1 MWSAVYVAAF
11 SSPPS
16 SSVVY
21 QSSSPLHTSWQFYIF
36 LYVVLPFPL
45 CCSADCPAKKK
56 KKKGRVATL
65 ESGASGGLGQSSL
78 EGRSH
83 AYLFSLWQE
92 QNVNG
97 ERCALRLSFAPSSGV
112 NHFDGLGTFF
122 PTRSEAEIE
131 GDSGKI
137 KEKPGRY

>member
-45 CCSADCPAKKK
+45 CCSADCPARKKK
-56 KKKGRVATL
+56 KRAEWQPWRAERAEVWVRAHWKAGHTL
-65 ESGASGGLGQSSL
+65 TFSPF
-78 EGRSH
+78 GRSRTLMGNV
-83 AYLFSLWQE
+83 ALCVCPSLLQAALTILMALEPFSRH
-92 QNVNG
+92 G
-97 ERCALRLSFAPSSGV
+97 RKLRLKATV
-112 NHFDGLGTFF
+112 
-122 PTRSEAEIE
+122 
-131 GDSGKI
+131 GK
-137 KEKPGRY
+137 